1 MRVAYP
7 KRLKWGVA
15 VLAAALFCL
24 DRALPPP
31 IDKAQIVSAVVT
43 DKDGQWLSGFT
54 VEDGRWRLPVD
65 MDSVDPRFVRALLAI
80 EDKRFYSHGG
90 ADPPAIARAAR
101 SWARSGKVVSGA
113 STLTMQLARQLEP
126 RPRTLRSKLIE
137 VARAAQYEIRLSK
150 RDILKHYLTH
160 APYGGNLEGVRAASL
175 SYFGQEPVQLTDAQI
190 ALLIALPQAPEA
202 RRPDLRPEAAM
213 AARNLILD
221 KLGDAGVLTAMQVR
235 EGKET
240 PIDTIRRPLPEN
252 GWLTAQRLKSAGGL
266 TQITT
271 TLDGTLQ
278 NRLEV
283 LAGDFAARQDDALNA
298 AILVI
303 DNQTNEVRASVGSAG
318 RGRPGGWIDMATVTR
333 SPGSALKPFIYGM
346 AFDDGIAAPGSRIL
360 DAPTRFGSYQPENFT
375 KRYHGK
381 VTIAQALQH
390 SLNVP
395 AVAALEHIGEDRFEA
410 ALRATG
416 IDLDVPKTAG
426 GKTGLAIA
434 LGGAGVSA
442 EGLGVLYSAL
452 ANKGTARPLIWH
464 AGQAPGHSFALLTPQ
479 SAGQI
484 TDILRQAPTPPGRVP
499 PWLTTGANPI
509 AYKTGTSYG
518 FRDAWAAGYTDAWT
532 VIVWTGRADGAPL
545 PGQTGRTMAAPLM
558 YDVFAQLG
566 RSDRQVLYHKPLRA
580 PSGLKMIKAPD
591 NEAPLIIF
599 PADRSDIAVSDF
611 GNGGRGVS
619 LSARAQNRDALTWYV
634 DGKKLPA
641 APRSGDVIWRPDSE
655 GFYRLSVISGSGHK
669 AVSRVRVIAMK

>member
-1 MRVAYP
+1 MRVRYP
-7 KRLKWGVA
+7 KALKSGVA
-15 VLAAALFCL
+15 GAAL
-24 DRALPPP
+24 ALFVANVIAPPP
-31 IDKAQIVSAVVT
+31 LDDAAIVSVEVT
-43 DKDGQWLSGFT
+43 DKSGARLSAFT
-54 VEDGRWRLPVD
+54 VEDGRWRLPAHID
-65 MDSVDPRFVRALLAI
+65 TVDPRFIRALIAI
-80 EDKRFYSHGG
+80 EDKRFYSHAGV
-90 ADPPAIARAAR
+90 DPMATARALR
-101 SWARSGKVVSGA
+101 SWAQRGHIVSGA

-126 RPRTLRSKLIE
+126 RPRTLRSKAIE
-137 VARAAQYEIRLSK
+137 AARAAQIEMRLPKDEILA
-150 RDILKHYLTH
+150 LYLTR

-175 SYFGQEPVQLTDAQI
+175 SYFGKEPVQLTDAQI

-202 RRPDLRPEAAM
+202 RRPDLRPDAAK
-213 AARNLILD
+213 AARDDILD
-221 KLGDAGVLTAMQVR
+221 KLGKAGVLTPLQVS
-235 EGKET
+235 EGIEAPIET
-240 PIDTIRRPLPEN
+240 KRRPLPQN
-252 GWLTAQRLKSAGGL
+252 GWLTAQRLKTQTGQ
-266 TQITT
+266 TQIKT
-271 TLDGTLQ
+271 TLDGALQ
-278 NRLEV
+278 GRLET
-283 LAGDFAARQDDALNA
+283 LAESFAARQVDAMNV
-298 AILVI
+298 AILVV
-303 DNQTNEVRASVGSAG
+303 DNETGKVRASVGSAS
-318 RGRPGGWIDMATVTR
+318 RDRPGGWIDMATVTR
-333 SPGSALKPFIYGM
+333 SPGSALKPFIYGL

-395 AVAALEHIGEDRFEA
+395 AVAALEHVGEDRFEA

-452 ANKGTARPLIWH
+452 ANDGMARPLIW
-464 AGQAPGHSFALLTPQ
+464 QADETAQDAFALLTPQ
-479 SAGQI
+479 SAAQI

-499 PWLTTGANPI
+499 PWLTDGANPI

-566 RSDRQVLYHKPLRA
+566 RADRQTVYRKPMRA
-580 PSGLKMIKAPD
+580 PAGLKQIKTQD
-591 NEAPLIIF
+591 SQAPLIIF
-599 PADRSDIAVSDF
+599 PADNSDVALTEF
-611 GNGGRGVS
+611 GEQGRGVS
-619 LSARAQNRDALTWYV
+619 LAARAQGRETLKWYV
-634 DGKKLPA
+634 DGTPLPA
-641 APRSGDVIWRPDSE
+641 APRSDAVIWKPE
-655 GFYRLSVISGSGHK
+655 TAGFYRLSVVNDKGVK
-669 AVSRVRVIAMK
+669 AVSRVRVVEF